1 MVTIKS
7 YEIAKLFG
15 LQCRGL
21 EELLCNPAVYVF
33 EFHSTY
39 ISVIEGSGDDEAVDE
54 DEAKE
59 EAAKRVLFEIGKRVA
74 LYI

>member
-7 YEIAKLFG
+7 YEIARLFG
-15 LQCRGL
+15 L
-21 EELLCNPAVYVF
+21 EY
-33 EFHSTY
+33 
-39 ISVIEGSGDDEAVDE
+39 EGIGGEYLDYAYLFSFNGKEIVVREGFGGDEAVDE

-59 EAAKRVLFEIGKRVA
+59 EAAKRVLFGIGKRIA